1 MNLSQSQSE
10 ALELF
15 YNFLSDTT
23 ATDFVLEGGSGKG
36 KTFLAKQ
43 MIKTVEDY
51 DNFVTTLDE
60 KHQGKS
66 LLLCATTNQ
75 AAERLSAST
84 NKEVTTIHSLL
95 GLVVKNNTHTG
106 ETNLVRPN
114 NRTFSIIKH
123 TIVFIDEASMIDDQ
137 LENFIQ
143 DSFDY
148 SSCKIVRIGDPDQ
161 ILAVNATEPVGLQIN
176 TQYRAILR
184 EYQRADAS
192 NPITLLG
199 EAFRQSIFTGVMPK
213 VEAASTIT
221 LLTGSELKQV
231 IPTLFKTPDQS
242 HTQAKM
248 LAYKNDS
255 VIQYNQHIRKLFY
268 PDDILHPG
276 EIVMTNG
283 IVMTKNLQSVLFSNN
298 AYLRVVSSEIRKD
311 TILNQEYE
319 ILAVTVTLVG
329 YYEREVVYTFRN
341 PNQLQTLLKQ
351 LYARRAY
358 QDYFEI
364 KSRYC
369 DLRPV
374 HAMTTDKS
382 QGSTFDDVVLDLRD
396 LITCRDY
403 SSFARRA
410 YVAVTR
416 ARNHLYIRT

>member
-1 MNLSQSQSE
+1 MNLSKSQSE

-36 KTFLAKQ
+36 KTFLAQQ

-51 DNFVTTLDE
+51 DNFVITLDE
-60 KHQGKS
+60 KHQSKT

-75 AAERLSAST
+75 AAERLTAST
-84 NKEVTTIHSLL
+84 NRDVTTIHSLL
-95 GLVVKNNTHTG
+95 GLVVKNNTVTG
-106 ETNLVRPN
+106 QTNLARPN
-114 NRTFSIIKH
+114 NRTFSIIRDS
-123 TIVFIDEASMIDDQ
+123 IVFIDEASMIDDE

-148 SSCKIVRIGDPDQ
+148 SSCKVVRIGDPDQ
-161 ILAVNATEPVGLQIN
+161 ILAVNATEPVGLKIA
-176 TQYRAILR
+176 TPYRAKLR
-184 EYQRADAS
+184 EYQRAHAD

-221 LLTGSELKQV
+221 LLTGSELKNI
-231 IPTLFKTPDQS
+231 IPTLFKTPDQLY
-242 HTQAKM
+242 TEAKL
-248 LAYKNDS
+248 LAFKNDT
-255 VIQYNQHIRKLFY
+255 VIKYNQHIRQLFY

-298 AYLRVVSSEIRKD
+298 TYLRVVSAEPRKD
-311 TILNQEYE
+311 SILNQEYE
-319 ILAVTVTLVG
+319 VLAVTVTMLG
-329 YYEREVVYTFRN
+329 CYEREVIYTFRD
-341 PNQLQTLLKQ
+341 PNELQRLLKQ

-369 DLRPV
+369 DLRAV

-382 QGSTFDDVVLDLRD
+382 QGSTFNDVILDLRD
-396 LITCRDY
+396 LQNCRDY
-403 SSFARRA
+403 PSFARRA

-416 ARNHLYIRT
+416 AKNHLYIRT

>member
-1 MNLSQSQSE
+1 MNLSNSQSE

-15 YNFLSDTT
+15 YNFLSDTA

-43 MIKTVEDY
+43 MIKSVEDY
-51 DNFVTTLDE
+51 DTFVTTIDE
-60 KHQGKS
+60 KHQCRS

-84 NKEVTTIHSLL
+84 NRDVTTIHSLL
-95 GLVVKNNTHTG
+95 GLVVKNNTQTG
-106 ETNLVRPN
+106 QTNLVRPN
-114 NRTFSIIKH
+114 NRSFSIIKD
-123 TIVFIDEASMIDDQ
+123 TIVFIDEASMIDDE

-148 SSCKIVRIGDPDQ
+148 SSCKVVRIGDPDQ
-161 ILAVNATEPVGLQIN
+161 ILAVNATEPVGLQIV
-176 TQYRAILR
+176 TPYRAKLR
-184 EYQRADAS
+184 EYQRADAN

-221 LLTGSELKQV
+221 LLTGSELKNI
-231 IPTLFKTPDQS
+231 IPTLFKQPDQL

-255 VIQYNQHIRKLFY
+255 VIQYNQHIRQLFY

-283 IVMTKNLQSVLFSNN
+283 VVMTKNLQSVLFSNN
-298 AYLRVVSSEIRKD
+298 AYLRVVSAEPRID
-311 TILNQEYE
+311 NILNQDYE

-329 YYEREVVYTFRN
+329 YHEREVVYTFRN
-341 PNQLQTLLKQ
+341 PNQLQALLKQ
-351 LYARRAY
+351 LYARRSY

-369 DLRPV
+369 DLRAV

-382 QGSTFDDVVLDLRD
+382 QGSTFEDVILDLRD
-396 LITCRDY
+396 LSTCRDY
-403 SSFARRA
+403 PSFARRA